1 MGQKTSRVLQR
12 AEGGVRSR
20 RSSLKLRFPYRDAL
34 TCQPWVKPRI
44 YSLNCSRGLARSMQL
59 LNPKTVA
66 GQQHQGQPEVGRDW
80 ILFRSSPRIVLRILP
95 ARTLRAPRASLN
107 DIRRPSSLAF
117 YAKLSLTARI
127 HRSLSAITARRLRTS
142 ERSRLSTAP

>member
-1 MGQKTSRVLQR
+1 MLKR
-12 AEGGVRSR
+12 GGAGSVRKPRSR
-20 RSSLKLRFPYRDAL
+20 LKLRFPYRDAL
-34 TCQPWVKPRI
+34 TCQPSVKPRI

-59 LNPKTVA
+59 PNPKTVA
-66 GQQHQGQPEVGRDW
+66 GQRHQGQPEVGRDW

-95 ARTLRAPRASLN
+95 ARTLREPRVSLN
-107 DIRRPSSLAF
+107 DIRRPSSLAL

-127 HRSLSAITARRLRTS
+127 DRSLGANTAQRLLPS